1 MGTPAE
7 EGGGG
12 KIKMINAGAFTDVD
26 VAMMSH
32 PFPVNGV
39 KPTILAVEM

>member
-12 KIKMINAGAFTDVD
+12 KILMIDSGAFSDVD

-32 PFPVNGV
+32 PFPANGTT
-39 KPTILAVEM
+39 PACLAVKM